1 MVRAR
6 KMYHSYM
13 HIYLKQREYYEDI
26 YDSVTVNSGRRKTLM
41 FTKMH
46 DEFFKIMPNEP
57 KDSHRAV
64 LHLNLIYAVFVGSDL
79 LERYD
84 SRESRVDE
92 MMAQD
97 RAKDELIANARL
109 VAEPKCQ
116 HCESTGLRI
125 TEKML
130 HHRKGFDEPE
140 EVLFMLKCPH
150 CSKNSAVWEDGVALE
165 HRQAYCP
172 KCRHSMNEKD
182 VRRGKV
188 ITTTYTCTSCGHTY
202 EDKLDLRAKPK
213 PKLDP
218 DFEAD
223 KTYYCLADEKIR
235 QELRDAK
242 WRYEQMAKL
251 GKEFKEK
258 EENKHIYNAI
268 KELERPKIAELVPLL
283 AEPLEKAGY
292 IEFSLDKPEIGK
304 DVFVGFSCLD
314 NKTDRGDYASQKDLQ
329 KLIAKVLAK
338 TNWRLMSDGI
348 SYRLGYLS
356 GRLRAYEREEDLKG
370 LIMKDRKLVSR
381 RQSQS

>member
-1 MVRAR
+1 
-6 KMYHSYM
+6 M
-13 HIYLKQREYYEDI
+13 HTHLKQREYYEDI
-26 YDSVTVNSGRRKTLM
+26 YDSITVNSGRRKTLM
-41 FTKMH
+41 FTEMH

-57 KDSHRAV
+57 KNSHRAV

-84 SRESRVDE
+84 SRESRIDE
-92 MMAQD
+92 MMAKD
-97 RAKDELIANARL
+97 SAKDELMANARL
-109 VAEPKCQ
+109 TAEPKCQ
-116 HCESTGLRI
+116 HCEATGLRI
-125 TEKML
+125 TEKTL

-140 EVLFMLKCPH
+140 EVLFMLKCSH
-150 CSKNSAVWEDGVALE
+150 CSKNSAAWEDGTALE
-165 HRQAYCP
+165 HRRIYCP
-172 KCRHSMNEKD
+172 KCRNYMEEKD
-182 VRRGKV
+182 VRKDKV

-202 EDKLDLRAKPK
+202 QDKLDLRTKPK
-213 PKLDP
+213 PDP

-223 KTYYCLADEKIR
+223 KAYYCLTDEKIR

-258 EENKHIYNAI
+258 EENKHIYAAI
-268 KELERPKIAELVPLL
+268 KELKKPKIAELVPLL

-314 NKTDRGDYASQKDLQ
+314 NKTDRDDYVSQKDLQ

-356 GRLRAYEREEDLKG
+356 GRLRAYEREEDLKT
-370 LIMKDRKLVSR
+370 LIMKGRKLSVRSR
-381 RQSQS
+381 DSNPQQDGQI